1 MGCSNDSV
9 EEVMCRISEPSELPT
24 VGVIQAEEAVVGA
37 KASCTCTDIRS
48 SSVIVRKRH
57 GQACQVPNNA
67 APYPPLTM
75 QQPSRRYPSSTMQ
88 QYPHTPYPPLA
99 MQQSSY
105 YSPYP
110 PLTTQQPSRPY
121 PPSIMQQSSHP
132 PYPPHTMQ
140 QPSHLSKHSRN
151 VFQCLL
157 RSNGGKRQGK
167 RYVPVPDTSLDSLF

>member
-1 MGCSNDSV
+1 
-9 EEVMCRISEPSELPT
+9 MCRISEPSELPT
-24 VGVIQAEEAVVGA
+24 VGVIQAEEAVVEPKLA
-37 KASCTCTDIRS
+37 
-48 SSVIVRKRH
+48 VPVRTSDPA
-57 GQACQVPNNA
+57 QLSYVNA
-67 APYPPLTM
+67 TVRPVRFRTM
-75 QQPSRRYPSSTMQ
+75 QLRIPPSRRYPSSTMQ
-88 QYPHTPYPPLA
+88 QYPHTPYLPLA

-140 QPSHLSKHSRN
+140 QPPHLSKHSRN